1 MFRAV
6 GFLRL
11 QPIEHDLAPHY
22 AALRAVSDRRA
33 LERSALWRC
42 IGAEVERVTTGIERG
57 DVAPSLGPGP
67 LRVVAWNIQRG
78 ARFDAILHALRSD
91 AVLCAADLLLL
102 TEIDCGLG
110 RSQNRNV
117 ARELAA
123 ALGASYVFGPSYLTL
138 QDDWGE
144 NREAVAN
151 TTALAGTAILS
162 RAAIRRAEN
171 VDLPELRDKFSSCER
186 RLGKK
191 RALLAEIDLPS
202 GPLLVAACHL
212 DSNASPGQRA
222 RQLAA
227 VLDRVD
233 GPASAAAPPA
243 RLTPLT
249 PLILGGDFNAS
260 THDLSSP
267 LAAVRDTLHKL
278 VVRGL
283 RRTVDGYM
291 TPERADER
299 PLFDL
304 LARRG
309 CSLEGFN
316 DRTRPTYRYDF
327 NDPYALAKLRR
338 AGGRPLAWLVRRLL
352 RRWNACLPA
361 RLDWFAARGV
371 RPVAAMVVDP
381 RGPDGCPVSDHAAVV
396 CDVAP

>member
-1 MFRAV
+1 V

-11 QPIEHDLAPHY
+11 QPIEHELAPHY
-22 AALRAVSDRRA
+22 AALRALRDRGA
-33 LERSALWRC
+33 LERSELWQS
-42 IGAEVERVTTGIERG
+42 IGAEIERVTTGVEQG
-57 DVAPSLGPGP
+57 DLPPSLGQGGPRRP

-91 AVLCAADLLLL
+91 PVLSAADLLLL

-110 RSQNRNV
+110 RSRNRNV

-123 ALGASYVFGPSYLTL
+123 ALGASYAFGPSYLTL

-144 NREAVAN
+144 NRDAVVN

-171 VDLPELRDKFSSCER
+171 VELPELRDKFSSSER

-191 RALLAEIDLPS
+191 RALLVEIELPS
-202 GPLLVAACHL
+202 GGPLLVAACHL

-227 VLDRVD
+227 VLDRLV
-233 GPASAAAPPA
+233 GPAAPGRAPA
-243 RLTPLT
+243 VVPA
-249 PLILGGDFNAS
+249 ILGGDFNAS

-267 LAAVRDTLHKL
+267 LAVVRDILHKL

-283 RRTVDGYM
+283 RRTIDGYM
-291 TPERADER
+291 TPELGQER

-304 LARRG
+304 LAARG

-316 DRTRPTYRYDF
+316 DRALPTYHYDF

-338 AGGRPLAWLVRRLL
+338 AGGPPLVWLVRRLL
-352 RRWNACLPA
+352 RRWNSCLPA
-361 RLDWFAARGV
+361 RLDWFAGRGV
-371 RPVAAMVVDP
+371 RPVAATVIDP
-381 RGPDGCPVSDHAAVV
+381 RGPDGCRVSDHAAVV
-396 CDVAP
+396 CDLVV